1 MYILITYMTE
11 TEIKQFMNNY
21 NKEGYNR
28 RIGENIQN
36 FKKVR
41 IFLHGIIPD
50 DSIELNLNNIISDQE
65 NNEEKTSKKN
75 FYIPYDNNSL
85 FSVYLENQST
95 EAYNLN
101 TSFIK
106 FLKDY
111 YDTNNNIK
119 NNQNNQNILSKEFIG
134 NIDDKN
140 KLETPINKANLY
152 KDIFIK
158 KLSAYDRE
166 KKDNYNLVSDLYI
179 YSKLF
184 SDTKSNKPD
193 IMRDIF
199 SYPYY
204 QSEIQTR
211 NPKYIP
217 SNIVNNTN
225 NIFQKYKEYVYTKDT
240 TEPNDDYKNVVSFY
254 NLYEILKLLLIPKK
268 TKLKFKLKGD
278 SDKETQFLIKTQI
291 KPDAKYQELIKIGD
305 NLEFHFNID
314 VDEIDE
320 LKTIKFILNFTGDF
334 NKKNIDYLPK
344 MLNPEYTSKNIY
356 FTDDFLITNALLDR
370 DDFRDGDGNKIDK
383 RQFFL
388 NKEFMKFLID
398 YNNRQPKQ
406 EDNKIIS
413 PSKQSRIFRDNVDLL
428 IKYFFRQSKNPSGR
442 YKNEG
447 VIFYNDKEYYINKI
461 SNIDYFQTKP
471 EKEFDTFDI
480 SFSDAKISVD
490 YEDFTKKYYGD
501 NGVNVIV
508 NKNIDELLKLD
519 PKNID
524 LSNNSMYFKPFR
536 EQIFYTKGL
545 EYQKDLSNNYT
556 LNLQTDVSNNIN
568 VKVSNIPF
576 NDVNIIVDEGNRNV
590 IDSLDSIYY
599 KKKQYDIQKDK
610 KEGKNVI
617 DYKGENIT
625 LKDKSKQIK
634 SKQIKSDLQNT
645 DNTTYKISLELNIL
659 DKTSG
664 PITFQRKLFSSS
676 CNERCKNL
684 DKTIETTFKP
694 LLNGRNFNFFGNM
707 LSGVKNRDKYNFQK
721 VFEENSPKKDINSSS
736 NSSLKLPKSSSMS
749 SSNTPVKPKL
759 SGGKNITY
767 KQIYK
772 DKYQKKKASVKKRS
786 IKKTRLKKRTV
797 KKKKSIKN
805 KILLCKRYSRKRV

>member
-11 TEIKQFMNNY
+11 KEIETFMNNY
-21 NKEGYNR
+21 NQEKYDK

-50 DSIELNLNNIISDQE
+50 DSIELNLDNIISDKE
-65 NNEEKTSKKN
+65 NDEQKTSKKN

-111 YDTNNNIK
+111 YNDTNNDIK
-119 NNQNNQNILSKEFIG
+119 NDQNILSENFIE
-134 NIDDKN
+134 KKKKK

-158 KLSAYDRE
+158 KLSTYDRE
-166 KKDNYNLVSDLYI
+166 KKDYYNLVSDLYI

-184 SDTKSNKPD
+184 SDTKSNKPN

-225 NIFQKYKEYVYTKDT
+225 SIFQKYKEYVYTKDT
-240 TEPNDDYKNVVSFY
+240 TEPNDDYKNVVTFY

-305 NLEFHFNID
+305 NLEFHFNIS

-344 MLNPEYTSKNIY
+344 MLNPEYTGKNIY
-356 FTDDFLITNALLDR
+356 FTDEFLITNALLDR

-398 YNNRQPKQ
+398 YNNRQQKQ
-406 EDNKIIS
+406 KESEKNS

-428 IKYFFRQSKNPSGR
+428 IKYFFRESKNPKNPSGR

-447 VIFYNDKEYYINKI
+447 VIYYNNTEYYINKI

-536 EQIFYTKGL
+536 EQIFYTRGL
-545 EYQKDLSNNYT
+545 THDEKLNKNYT

-568 VKVSNIPF
+568 VEVSNIPF
-576 NDVNIIVDEGNRNV
+576 NDVNIIVDASNSKI

-599 KKKQYDIQKDK
+599 KKKQYDIHKDK
-610 KEGKNVI
+610 GKNDI
-617 DYKGENIT
+617 DYKRENIT
-625 LKDKSKQIK
+625 LKDKSKQIR
-634 SKQIKSDLQNT
+634 SDLQNT
-645 DNTTYKISLELNIL
+645 DNTTYKISLDLNIL

-721 VFEENSPKKDINSSS
+721 VFEENSPKKDIQSVSAPLSIPN
-736 NSSLKLPKSSSMS
+736 
-749 SSNTPVKPKL
+749 KPKL
-759 SGGKNITY
+759 SGGKNKTL

-772 DKYQKKKASVKKRS
+772 YKYQKKKRSVKKKRS
-786 IKKTRLKKRTV
+786 IKKKKT
-797 KKKKSIKN
+797 IKN
-805 KILLCKRYSRKRV
+805 KRVLCKRYSRKRV

>member
-1 MYILITYMTE
+1 MIE
-11 TEIKQFMNNY
+11 NEIRTFMNNY
-21 NKEGYNR
+21 NQEKYDK

-36 FKKVR
+36 FKKVK

-50 DSIELNLNNIISDQE
+50 DSIELNLDNIISDKE
-65 NNEEKTSKKN
+65 NDEQKTSKKN

-106 FLKDY
+106 FLKEY
-111 YDTNNNIK
+111 YNDTNNNIK
-119 NNQNNQNILSKEFIG
+119 NNQNILSKHFIE
-134 NIDDKN
+134 KN
-140 KLETPINKANLY
+140 KERYKKKLETPINKANLY

-158 KLSAYDRE
+158 NLSVYGGD
-166 KKDNYNLVSDLYI
+166 KKIYYNLVSDLYI

-184 SDTKSNKPD
+184 SDTKSNNLD

-204 QSEIQTR
+204 KTKD
-211 NPKYIP
+211 PKYNP
-217 SNIVNNTN
+217 STIVNNIN
-225 NIFQKYKEYVYTKDT
+225 NIFQKYKEYVYPKDT
-240 TEPNDDYKNVVSFY
+240 TEPNDDYKNVVTFY

-305 NLEFHFNID
+305 NLEFHFNIS

-344 MLNPEYTSKNIY
+344 MLNPEYTGKNIY
-356 FTDDFLITNALLDR
+356 FTDEFLITNALLNREDFKDR
-370 DDFRDGDGNKIDK
+370 DGNKIDK

-398 YNNRQPKQ
+398 YNNRQQKEKESEQ
-406 EDNKIIS
+406 NS

-428 IKYFFRQSKNPSGR
+428 IKYFFRQSKNPKNPSGR

-447 VIFYNDKEYYINKI
+447 IIYYNNTEYYINKI

-490 YEDFTKKYYGD
+490 YEDFTKNYYGN

-519 PKNID
+519 PKNEK
-524 LSNNSMYFKPFR
+524 LSNNSMYFIKPFR

-545 EYQKDLSNNYT
+545 KYQKDLSNNYT
-556 LNLQTDVSNNIN
+556 LNLQTDVLNREKN
-568 VKVSNIPF
+568 VKEGIPVSNIPF
-576 NDVNIIVDEGNRNV
+576 NDVNIIVDASNSKV

-599 KKKQYDIQKDK
+599 KKKQYDIQKD
-610 KEGKNVI
+610 ETGKNVI
-617 DYKGENIT
+617 DYDQENIT

-634 SKQIKSDLQNT
+634 SKEINSDLQNT
-645 DNTTYKISLELNIL
+645 DNTTYKISLDLNIL

-721 VFEENSPKKDINSSS
+721 VFEKNSPKKDAQKVS
-736 NSSLKLPKSSSMS
+736 
-749 SSNTPVKPKL
+749 TPDKPKL
-759 SGGKNITY
+759 SGGKNKTL

-772 DKYQKKKASVKKRS
+772 YKYQKKKRSVKKKRS
-786 IKKTRLKKRTV
+786 IKKKKT
-797 KKKKSIKN
+797 IKN
-805 KILLCKRYSRKRV
+805 KRVLCKRYSRKRV